1 MSDSHYESLVVP
13 ARVIPLPKTI
23 SEQSRQVLANPR
35 MSMPV
40 HYPPLDDKVAWK
52 ALIAEIDD
60 RVEKMLS
67 AALPKQGYKVDT
79 QLIDSVVTYVVT
91 PDDVSEGDP
100 RVFLEFHGGGFSL
113 GGGES
118 CKMMA
123 IAMALRTGARV
134 VSVDYRMPPD
144 HPFPAALDDA
154 MVVYRAL
161 LESHAPENI
170 VVGGISAGGGLTAA
184 LALRSRD
191 EGLPMPAGLILMTPG
206 VDLTISGD
214 TFHTLL
220 GIDPVLP
227 TPVPEMLQL
236 YAGDTPLDHP
246 YVSPVLGRFDAGFPA
261 TFLQSGTRDLLLSS
275 TVRMHRALR
284 EVGVNAELH
293 VFEGMP
299 HGGFGG
305 TPEDMEVTKE
315 LRRFL
320 AGCWRHPPTAS
331 R

>member
-1 MSDSHYESLVVP
+1 MSDFQTAAPQTAALAVP
-13 ARVIPLPKTI
+13 ARVIPLPETI

-35 MSMPV
+35 IVMPTQF
-40 HYPPLDDKVAWK
+40 PPLDDSAAWK
-52 ALIAEIDD
+52 TLIADIDEH
-60 RVEKMLS
+60 VEKMLV
-67 AALPKQGYKVDT
+67 AALPKQGYAVQT
-79 QLIDSVVTYVVT
+79 RLIAGVTTYVVT
-91 PDDVSEGDP
+91 PAGVSESDP

-118 CKMMA
+118 CRLMA
-123 IAMALRTGARV
+123 IGMALRTGARV
-134 VSVDYRMPPD
+134 ISVDYRMPPD

-154 MVVYRAL
+154 MAVYRGL
-161 LESHAPENI
+161 LESYAPENI

-184 LALRSRD
+184 LALRARD
-191 EGLPMPAGLILMTPG
+191 EGVPLPAGLVLMTPG
-206 VDLTISGD
+206 VDLTGSGD

-227 TPVPEMLQL
+227 TPVSEMFQL

-246 YVSPVLGRFDAGFPA
+246 YVSPVLGQFDAGFPP
-261 TFLQSGTRDLLLSS
+261 TFLQSGTRDLLLSN

-284 EVGVNAELH
+284 KAGVAAELH
-293 VFEGMP
+293 VFEAMP

-305 TPEDMEVTKE
+305 TPEDLEVTME

-320 AGCWRHPPTAS
+320 AMCWE
-331 R
+331 